1 MACPRLCR
9 TEVMNYFAFLTKQLN
24 KNLFDW
30 VRSLLHSATATWRNG
45 GGAPRDDTR
54 EAAPSVTE
62 EKRSRWQSEIEDPTE
77 EMRDKGAAC
86 RELMSKT
93 AEAWK
98 NEIEMLCFC
107 IMDNRI

>member
-1 MACPRLCR
+1 M
-9 TEVMNYFAFLTKQLN
+9 
-24 KNLFDW
+24 
-30 VRSLLHSATATWRNG
+30 
-45 GGAPRDDTR
+45 
-54 EAAPSVTE
+54 TE
-62 EKRSRWQSEIEDPTE
+62 EKRSRWQSEIEDPAE

-98 NEIEMLCFC
+98 NGIEMLCFC